1 MENKTITLCGLAA
14 VKARW
19 ETNPMSFRRLFFD
32 PAMGR
37 KVPEMSKALA
47 AAKKIYRCV
56 EAEELQ
62 RVAGSV
68 HHGGIVA
75 IVMAPRMEA
84 PRRTDP
90 EKWAAAKD
98 SVLVLD
104 GVGNPHNLGAIART
118 AAFYGIK
125 HIVIPDTAEA
135 ARPNDAAYRVAEGGL
150 EYITIWTP
158 RDVVAL
164 VRDLA
169 RLGYEV
175 VGAATRGGPDA
186 LKDLRPGAPIALVM
200 GNEERGMSREIE
212 RACTRLVTLEGTGHV
227 ESLNVSVAGAIL
239 MDRLF
244 RS

>member
-1 MENKTITLCGLAA
+1 MNPKTITLCGLPA

-19 ETNPMSFRRLFFD
+19 ETNPESFRRLFFD

-90 EKWAAAKD
+90 AAWAEAKEN
-98 SVLVLD
+98 VIILD
-104 GVGNPHNLGAIART
+104 RIGNAHNLGAIART

-125 HIVIPDTAEA
+125 HIIIPDTDTA
-135 ARPNDAAYRVAEGGL
+135 AQPNSAAYRVAEGGL
-150 EYITIWTP
+150 EYIQIWTP
-158 RDVVAL
+158 SNLGA
-164 VRDLA
+164 LA
-169 RLGYEV
+169 RDMVELGYEV

-186 LKDLRPGAPIALVM
+186 LKEMRDDAPVALVM
-200 GNEERGMSREIE
+200 GNEESGLSRELE
-212 RACTRLVTLEGTGHV
+212 KACTRLVTLEGTKHV
-227 ESLNVSVAGAIL
+227 ESLNVSVAAAIL

-244 RS
+244 RR

>member
-1 MENKTITLCGLAA
+1 
-14 VKARW
+14 
-19 ETNPMSFRRLFFD
+19 
-32 PAMGR
+32 
-37 KVPEMSKALA
+37 
-47 AAKKIYRCV
+47 V

-75 IVMAPRMEA
+75 IVMAPQLQA

-90 EKWAAAKD
+90 EAWAAAKEH
-98 SVLVLD
+98 VLLLD
-104 GVGNPHNLGAIART
+104 RIGNAHNLGAIART

-125 HIVIPDTAEA
+125 HIIIPDTPEA

-158 RDVVAL
+158 RDLVAL
-164 VRDLA
+164 MRDMA
-169 RLGYEV
+169 RLGYEI

-186 LKDLRPGAPIALVM
+186 LQDLEPGAPIALVM
-200 GNEERGMSREIE
+200 GNEEKGISRELE
-212 RACTRLVTLEGTGHV
+212 RGCTRLVTLAGTGHV

-244 RS
+244 RR

>member
-37 KVPEMSKALA
+37 KVPEISKALA

-90 EKWAAAKD
+90 EAWAEAKE